1 MSNDLTVMLD
11 FLTTLHMEGK
21 SYSTVNIHRSMLSMT
36 LNPIDSVAIGQHPLV
51 IRFMKGCYNENP
63 PRPKY
68 SSIWDVEVVFSYM
81 RHAGNNLSLDLSSLT
96 KKLATLLA
104 VSTLLRVSEIA
115 SLDKRTL
122 EFSSSGAKIALS
134 KPRKAQTSGPL
145 RWVSIAKY
153 ANNLI
158 CPVDCLRA
166 YVYFTDIN
174 RTEANQQHLL
184 ISLIQPFGSVSGNTV
199 ARWKKEYLSDAGI
212 DTSIFSAH
220 STRGAAASEAA
231 RSGISIDAILRAGD
245 WSNETTFAKYYNR
258 EITL

>member
-1 MSNDLTVMLD
+1 MQLEKCRWLSLSPLFPYSSLSGEDKERTVHSHHGMPSMAKSTMVSPYIRVSVRHTKNLTTRPPITDLSIRKSASARGGQPYASRLETIRIGLESKGFSGNTVKVLLAGSRTSTLSTYESAWRNWNNWCAGEHHDPMSNDLTVMLD
-11 FLTTLHMEGK
+11 FLTTLHME
-21 SYSTVNIHRSMLSMT
+21 
-36 LNPIDSVAIGQHPLV
+36 DSVAIGQHPLV

-145 RWVSIAKY
+145 R
-153 ANNLI
+153 
-158 CPVDCLRA
+158 
-166 YVYFTDIN
+166 
-174 RTEANQQHLL
+174 H
-184 ISLIQPFGSVSGNTV
+184 
-199 ARWKKEYLSDAGI
+199 
-212 DTSIFSAH
+212 
-220 STRGAAASEAA
+220 
-231 RSGISIDAILRAGD
+231 
-245 WSNETTFAKYYNR
+245 
-258 EITL
+258 